1 MTGGTERHK
10 LVGQD
15 QFLMVFFISV
25 YPDADADEVATYIV
39 NNGGNVYD
47 RQTISKRLQEL
58 EFTRKRASTEAYQAF
73 LPHNILRVQRFWSL
87 PPPVGVAN
95 VRRRMLVDVDEC
107 GGIALEKMQ
116 SKLWLCS
123 LYNSSSQTRALYK
136 REETYGDRGN

>member
-1 MTGGTERHK
+1 MTDHGFEGEAALCIPCEKTLRNWAARPNPFEMTGGTERHK

-39 NNGGNVYD
+39 NNGGGVYD

-73 LPHNILRVQRFWSL
+73 YRTTFYV
-87 PPPVGVAN
+87 
-95 VRRRMLVDVDEC
+95 
-107 GGIALEKMQ
+107 
-116 SKLWLCS
+116 
-123 LYNSSSQTRALYK
+123 SS
-136 REETYGDRGN
+136 DF

>member
-15 QFLMVFFISV
+15 QFLIVFFISV

-73 LPHNILRVQRFWSL
+73 LLHNILVRVQRFWTL
-87 PPPVGVAN
+87 PPPVGVAGKCASQN
-95 VRRRMLVDVDEC
+95 AGRRR
-107 GGIALEKMQ
+107 
-116 SKLWLCS
+116 
-123 LYNSSSQTRALYK
+123 
-136 REETYGDRGN
+136 

>member
-58 EFTRKRASTEAYQAF
+58 GFTRKRASTEVYQAF
-73 LPHNILRVQRFWSL
+73 LPHNILRVQQFWTL
-87 PPPVGVAN
+87 VYLLQWVWQMCVA
-95 VRRRMLVDVDEC
+95 EC
-107 GGIALEKMQ
+107 WSTSMSVA
-116 SKLWLCS
+116 SP
-123 LYNSSSQTRALYK
+123 
-136 REETYGDRGN
+136 